1 MQTDK
6 ALEKRIRGNWDL
18 VAKLLASLDW
28 SPEVRAEILGKAWPG
43 AGCRTGSKKLNA

>member
-28 SPEVRAEILGKAWPG
+28 SPEVRAEILGKASP
-43 AGCRTGSKKLNA
+43 APAAEPAQKN